1 MSDDSTNPDD
11 NVDDAPIPVVSL
23 VYNPG
28 RGQAT
33 PGVLGNFKVDLD
45 TYHQAYTAKGVGI
58 AEAERLF
65 KESHPDATDE
75 EVSAAGNTYNSER
88 MAMLETLMSS
98 MKLEWIMGW
107 RHQEERLK
115 IASDAERTRIRKID
129 ATRRAKAE
137 GTDAPTVRKARGR
150 KVTVV
155 PASPEARREAT
166 INMFMSRMGMTRE
179 QAMDRLRMMDDMRKA
194 SEPAAPVVP
203 VVKIEEEPVE

>member
-1 MSDDSTNPDD
+1 MSDSDEKE
-11 NVDDAPIPVVSL
+11 VPIPVVSL

-33 PGVLGNFKVDLD
+33 PGILANFKVDLD

-65 KESHPDATDE
+65 KESHPDATPE
-75 EVSAAGNTYNSER
+75 QLAEAGNTYNAER
-88 MAMLETLMSS
+88 MALLESLMVTH
-98 MKLEWIMGW
+98 KLEWIVGW

-115 IASDAERTRIRKID
+115 IASDAERTRIRKLD

-137 GTDAPTVRKARGR
+137 GTDTVTIRKTTKRN
-150 KVTVV
+150 VTVV
-155 PASPEARREAT
+155 PVSPEARREAT
-166 INMFMSRMGMTRE
+166 VQMFMTRMGMTRE

-194 SEPAAPVVP
+194 SEPQVP
-203 VVKIEEEPVE
+203 VVKIDEEPVE